1 MTITELIKSRRTI
14 RKFEQKPLTIK
25 QLESF
30 VDMARVAPSAANLQ
44 PLKYALVAEKEMSDK
59 VFSTLK
65 WAGYLKGEYNP
76 KDDERPTGY
85 IVICV
90 DHNISKAGYELDIG
104 AAAENIILSAWDS
117 GVGSCWLGS
126 VERPKLKR
134 ILNLPENLEISCVL
148 ALGYPK
154 ESPKEAEMQNGD
166 VKYYL
171 ENGVLNVPK
180 RSLDEIIIKNK

>member
-1 MTITELIKSRRTI
+1 MTITELINQRRTI
-14 RKFEQKPLTIK
+14 RKFEQKPLTIM
-25 QLESF
+25 QLENY

-44 PLKYALVAEKEMSDK
+44 PLKYALVAEKPMTDE
-59 VFSTLK
+59 VFKTLK

-76 KDDERPTGY
+76 KENERPTGY
-85 IVICV
+85 IIICV
-90 DHNISKAGYELDIG
+90 DHNISKAGYELDVG
-104 AAAENIILSAWDS
+104 AAVENIILTACAE

-134 ILNLPENLEISCVL
+134 ILKLPDNLEISCVL

-154 ESPKEAEMQNGD
+154 ESPKEVKMENGD

-171 ENGVLNVPK
+171 EDGMLNVPK
-180 RSLDEIIIKNK
+180 RSLDEIIIK